1 MKLTIESE
9 WFDKMAELGDADCA
23 IIIRAISGA
32 LHEKEEI
39 DLKNKPLLRNFAD
52 TILAK
57 IKVSV
62 SRSQSGK
69 SGMKSRWGDNK
80 TITKPYQT
88 DNKPI
93 TKPYQNNNKNDFV
106 IGLLSKNE
114 YQNDN
119 KIVNGLQSETS
130 ENSGEGAGPKPKDKK
145 DLPKLIAKLEKGKK
159 LH

>member
-69 SGMKSRWGDNK
+69 S
-80 TITKPYQT
+80 
-88 DNKPI
+88 
-93 TKPYQNNNKNDFV
+93 
-106 IGLLSKNE
+106 
-114 YQNDN
+114 
-119 KIVNGLQSETS
+119 
-130 ENSGEGAGPKPKDKK
+130 
-145 DLPKLIAKLEKGKK
+145 
-159 LH
+159 